1 LPVEFMSSV
10 YWQTAVV
17 VVVVVL
23 AALCG
28 RSAVHKPTS
37 GRHEGGDVVRGR
49 RSVMNI
55 RNRVMREGAEYRLPR
70 MLTIAVPTLYL
81 VTRGTLKP
89 KPQPKPPPEEPA
101 PEPPEPPELQFQSP
115 DIELMQRVLDGLR
128 RLPEQRKGD

>member
-1 LPVEFMSSV
+1 MSSV
-10 YWQTAVV
+10 YWQIAVV
-17 VVVVVL
+17 VVVSAL

-28 RSAVHKPTS
+28 LSFNQKPTG
-37 GRHEGGDVVRGR
+37 GRHDGGDVVRGR
-49 RSVMNI
+49 RSVMSI
-55 RNRVMREGAEYRLPR
+55 RDRVLREGAEYRLPR

-89 KPQPKPPPEEPA
+89 KPQPKPPPEEPD
-101 PEPPEPPELQFQSP
+101 PEPLELQFQSP

>member
-1 LPVEFMSSV
+1 MSSV
-10 YWQTAVV
+10 YWQLAAFAVV
-17 VVVVVL
+17 SVL

-28 RSAVHKPTS
+28 LSSSQKPTS
-37 GRHEGGDVVRGR
+37 GRHDGGDVVRGR
-49 RSVMNI
+49 RSVMSI
-55 RNRVMREGAEYRLPR
+55 RDRVLREGAEYRLPR

-89 KPQPKPPPEEPA
+89 KPQPKPQPKPPPEEPA
-101 PEPPEPPELQFQSP
+101 PEPLELQFQSP